1 MNVNSSASRM
11 RSWDL
16 KEEGRQLRVGGYT
29 PFSASEYPGL
39 LSAVIFVQGCPWRC
53 GYCQNTHL
61 QERTRDSPIAWK
73 DIVTTLERRAGM
85 LDAVVFCGGE
95 PTMDPALHSAISQ
108 VRAMGFK
115 IGLETACIYPERLK
129 SVLPLVDWVGFDV
142 KTTFGR
148 YAEVTGV
155 AGSGAPVQESVTAI
169 LASGVD
175 YECRTT
181 VHPEHLSPAQL
192 MELAQALAAMGVN
205 NYVLQEFRATGC
217 ADEGLVSGA
226 MPGYPAENLLT
237 GIAPLF
243 NSFNVRR
250 AGQAAR

>member
-1 MNVNSSASRM
+1 MQQ
-11 RSWDL
+11 WDL
-16 KEEGRQLRVGGYT
+16 KMEGRQLRVGGYT
-29 PFSASEYPGL
+29 PFSATDYPGM
-39 LSAVIFVQGCPWRC
+39 LSAVVFVQGCPWRC
-53 GYCQNTHL
+53 GYCHNPHL

-73 DIVTTLERRAGM
+73 EVLSTLERRAGM

-95 PTMDPALHSAISQ
+95 ATMDPVLHRAIRE

-115 IGLETACIYPERLK
+115 VGLETACSYPDRLQ

-142 KTTFGR
+142 KTVFAR
-148 YAEVTGV
+148 YAEVTGIRN
-155 AGSGAPVQESVTAI
+155 SGEPVRASIAAI

-181 VHPEHLSPAQL
+181 VHPAQL
-192 MELAQALAAMGVN
+192 PPALLLELAQTLAGMGVR

-217 ADEGLVSGA
+217 ADDALVASA
-226 MPGYPAENLLT
+226 LPGYPGEDVVA

-243 NSFNVRR
+243 AEFSVRR
-250 AGQAAR
+250 AGRAAR

>member
-1 MNVNSSASRM
+1 MNENFSASRM

-29 PFSASEYPGL
+29 PFSASDYPGL

-61 QERTRDSPIAWK
+61 QERTRDSPVAWK
-73 DIVTTLERRAGM
+73 DILTTLERRAGM

-95 PTMDPALHSAISQ
+95 ATMDPALHGAITQ

-115 IGLETACIYPERLK
+115 VGLETACMYPQRLK

-142 KTTFGR
+142 KTTFER

-155 AGSGAPVQESVTAI
+155 AGSAAPVQESVAAI
-169 LASGVD
+169 LASGVE

-181 VHPEHLSPAQL
+181 VHPAHLQPAQL
-192 MELAQALAAMGVN
+192 VELARTLADMGVRH
-205 NYVLQEFRATGC
+205 YVLQEFRPVGC
-217 ADEGLVSGA
+217 TDERLLASA
-226 MPGYPAENLLT
+226 LPGYPTEAMLA

-243 NSFNVRR
+243 ASFNVRR
-250 AGQAAR
+250 AGQATR

>member
-1 MNVNSSASRM
+1 M

-16 KEEGRQLRVGGYT
+16 KQEGRQLRVGGYT
-29 PFSASEYPGL
+29 PFSATEYPGL

-61 QERTRDSPIAWK
+61 QERTRESPIAWK
-73 DIVTTLERRAGM
+73 DILTTLERRAGM

-95 PTMDPALHSAISQ
+95 ATMDPALHSAIAE

-129 SVLPLVDWVGFDV
+129 SVLPLVDWIGFDV
-142 KTTFGR
+142 KTTFAR
-148 YAEVTGV
+148 YAEVTGI
-155 AGSGAPVQESVTAI
+155 ANSGEPVRESVAAI
-169 LASGVD
+169 LSSGVD

-181 VHPEHLSPAQL
+181 VHPAQLSPAL
-192 MELAQALAAMGVN
+192 LLELAQTLAGMGVEH
-205 NYVLQEFRATGC
+205 YVLQEFRATGC
-217 ADEGLVSGA
+217 ADEGLVSSA
-226 MPGYPAENLLT
+226 MPGYPGEPLLA

-243 NSFNVRR
+243 SSFTVRR

>member
-1 MNVNSSASRM
+1 M
-11 RSWDL
+11 RSWNL
-16 KEEGRQLRVGGYT
+16 KEQGRQLRVGGYT

-73 DIVTTLERRAGM
+73 DILTTLERRAGM

-142 KTTFGR
+142 KTTFAR
-148 YAEVTGV
+148 YADVTGV
-155 AGSGAPVQESVTAI
+155 PDSGAPVRESVAAI

-181 VHPEHLSPAQL
+181 VHPAQLSPAL
-192 MELAQALAAMGVN
+192 LAELARALAAMGVE

-217 ADEGLVSGA
+217 ADEGLVAGA
-226 MPGYPAENLLT
+226 QAGYPGEALLA

-243 NSFNVRR
+243 DRFNVRR
-250 AGQAAR
+250 AGQAGR

>member
-1 MNVNSSASRM
+1 MNVNSSASHM

-16 KEEGRQLRVGGYT
+16 KEDGRQLRVGGYT

-61 QERTRDSPIAWK
+61 QERTRESPIAWK

-95 PTMDPALHSAISQ
+95 ATMDPALYSAIAQ

-129 SVLPLVDWVGFDV
+129 SVLPMVDWVGFDV
-142 KTTFGR
+142 KTTFDR
-148 YAEVTGV
+148 YAEVTGI
-155 AGSGAPVQESVTAI
+155 AGSGAPVRDSVAAI

-181 VHPEHLSPAQL
+181 VHPAQLSPPMLA
-192 MELAQALAAMGVN
+192 ELAHDLAAIGVE

-217 ADEGLVSGA
+217 ADEALVASA
-226 MPGYPAENLLT
+226 QAGYPGEALLT

-243 NSFNVRR
+243 ANFSVRR

>member
-1 MNVNSSASRM
+1 M
-11 RSWDL
+11 RSWNL

-73 DIVTTLERRAGM
+73 DILTTLERRAGM

-95 PTMDPALHSAISQ
+95 PAMDPALHGAISQ

-142 KTTFGR
+142 KTTFAR
-148 YAEVTGV
+148 YADVTGV
-155 AGSGAPVQESVTAI
+155 PDSGAPVRESVAAI

-181 VHPEHLSPAQL
+181 VHPAHLSPAL
-192 MELAQALAAMGVN
+192 LTELARALAAMGVE

-217 ADEGLVSGA
+217 TDEGLVASA
-226 MPGYPAENLLT
+226 QAGYPGEALLA
-237 GIAPLF
+237 GIATLF
-243 NSFNVRR
+243 DRFNVRR
-250 AGQAAR
+250 AGQAGR